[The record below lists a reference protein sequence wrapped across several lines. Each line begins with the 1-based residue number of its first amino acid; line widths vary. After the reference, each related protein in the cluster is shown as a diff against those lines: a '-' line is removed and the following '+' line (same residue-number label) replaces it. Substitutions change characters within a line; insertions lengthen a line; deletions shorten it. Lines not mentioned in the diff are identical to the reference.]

1 MKKMSDVTGKV
12 VAITGASSGIGEA
25 AARLLAAAGAKVML
39 GARRADRLQAIA
51 ADIRNSKGEAD
62 FQAIDVSKREDLAS
76 FVTKAQDRF
85 GRLDVLISNAG
96 LMPLSP
102 LDDLKV
108 DEWDRMIDVNIKGV
122 LYGIAAALPL
132 FRKQGSGHFI
142 NVSSVAGHR
151 VGPTTA
157 VYSATKY
164 AVRALS
170 EGLRQEA
177 GDKIRVTII
186 SPGAVESELAET
198 ISNPEVKQRIE
209 NYRKMAIPAEAIA
222 AAMAYAIGQ
231 PGNVDVNEILIRPTA
246 QPN

>member
-1 MKKMSDVTGKV
+1 MSDVTGKV

-25 AARLLAAAGAKVML
+25 AGRLLAAAGAKVIL
-39 GARRADRLQAIA
+39 GARRVERLETIA
-51 ADIRNSKGEAD
+51 NDIRKSKGEVEI
-62 FQAIDVSKREDLAS
+62 QAIDVTRREDLAL
-76 FVTKAQDRF
+76 FVKKAQDRF
-85 GRLDVLISNAG
+85 GRLDVLIGNAG

-102 LDDLKV
+102 LDDLRV

-122 LYGIAAALPL
+122 LYGIAAALPV

-142 NVSSVAGHR
+142 TVSSVAGHR
-151 VGPTTA
+151 VAPTGA
-157 VYSATKY
+157 VYSGTKF
-164 AVRALS
+164 AVRAIS

-198 ISNPEVKQRIE
+198 ISNPEVKKRIQD
-209 NYRKMAIPAEAIA
+209 YRKMAIPAEAIA
-222 AAMAYAIGQ
+222 SAMAYAIGQ
-231 PGNVDVNEILIRPTA
+231 PCNVDVSEVLIRPTA

>member
-1 MKKMSDVTGKV
+1 MSDVKGKV

-25 AARLLAAAGAKVML
+25 AARLLAASGARVII
-39 GARRADRLQAIA
+39 GARRADRLALIA
-51 ADIRNSKGEAD
+51 DDIRQNNGEVD
-62 FQAIDVSKREDLAS
+62 VQVLDVSRREDLAL
-76 FVTKAQDRF
+76 FVAKAQDRF

-102 LDDLKV
+102 LDDLRV

-122 LYGIAAALPL
+122 LYGIAAALPV
-132 FRKQGSGHFI
+132 FRKQGGGHFI

-151 VGPTTA
+151 VGPNGA
-157 VYSATKY
+157 IYSATKF

-198 ISNPEVKQRIE
+198 ISNPDVKKRIQD
-209 NYRKMAIPAEAIA
+209 YRKMAIPAEAIA
-222 AAMAYAIGQ
+222 SAMAYAIGQ

>member
-1 MKKMSDVTGKV
+1 MSDVKGKV

-25 AARLLAAAGAKVML
+25 AGRLLAESGAKVIL
-39 GARRADRLQAIA
+39 GARRADRLEAIA
-51 ADIRNSKGEAD
+51 ADIRKNKGEAD
-62 FQAIDVSKREDLAS
+62 LQVIDVSKREDLTS
-76 FVTKAQDRF
+76 FVNKAQDRF

-122 LYGIAAALPL
+122 LYGIAAALPV

-151 VGPTTA
+151 VGPNGA
-157 VYSATKY
+157 VYSGTKF
-164 AVRALS
+164 AVRAIS

-186 SPGAVESELAET
+186 SSGAVESELAET
-198 ISNPEVKQRIE
+198 ISNPDVKKRIQD
-209 NYRKMAIPAEAIA
+209 YRKMAIPAEAIA
-222 AAMAYAIGQ
+222 SAMAYAIGQ
-231 PGNVDVNEILIRPTA
+231 PSNVDVNEILIRPTA

>member
-1 MKKMSDVTGKV
+1 MSDVKGKI

-25 AARLLAAAGAKVML
+25 AGRLLAAAGAKVLL
-39 GARRADRLQAIA
+39 GARRTDRLEAIA
-51 ADIRNSKGEAD
+51 ADIRKAGGEAD
-62 FQAIDVSKREDLAS
+62 FVAIDVSKREDLES
-76 FVTKAQDRF
+76 FIRKAQDRF
-85 GRLDVLISNAG
+85 GRLDVLIGNAG

-122 LYGIAAALPL
+122 LYGIAAALPV
-132 FRKQGSGHFI
+132 FRKQGGGHFI

-151 VGPTTA
+151 VSPTSA
-157 VYSATKY
+157 VYSATKF
-164 AVRALS
+164 AVRAIS

-198 ISNPEVKQRIE
+198 ISNPEVKKRIVD
-209 NYRKMAIPAEAIA
+209 YRKMAIPAEAIA

-231 PGNVDVNEILIRPTA
+231 PDNVDVSEVLIRPTA

>member
-1 MKKMSDVTGKV
+1 MFDLKGKV

-25 AARLLAAAGAKVML
+25 AGRFLAAQGAKVLL
-39 GARRADRLQAIA
+39 GARRVNNLQAIA
-51 ADIRNSKGEAD
+51 MDIREASGD
-62 FQAIDVSKREDLAS
+62 VEFQAVDVSKRDEVAS
-76 FVTKAQDRF
+76 FVKKAQQSF

-132 FRKQGSGHFI
+132 FRKQGRGHFI

-151 VGPTTA
+151 VAPTGA
-157 VYSATKY
+157 VFSGTKF
-164 AVRALS
+164 AVRAIS

-198 ISNPEVKQRIE
+198 ISNPEVKKRIQD
-209 NYRKMAIPAEAIA
+209 YRKVAIPAEAIA
-222 AAMAYAIGQ
+222 SAMAYAIAQ
-231 PGNVDVNEILIRPTA
+231 PPEVDVSEILIRPTA

>member
-1 MKKMSDVTGKV
+1 MSDVTGKV

-25 AARLLAAAGAKVML
+25 AGRLLAAAGAKVIL
-39 GARRADRLQAIA
+39 GARRVERLETIA
-51 ADIRNSKGEAD
+51 KDIRKSKGEVD
-62 FQAIDVSKREDLAS
+62 IQAIDVTRREDLTL
-76 FVTKAQDRF
+76 FVKKAQDRF
-85 GRLDVLISNAG
+85 GRLDVLIGNAG

-122 LYGIAAALPL
+122 LYGIAAALPV

-142 NVSSVAGHR
+142 TVSSVAGHR
-151 VGPTTA
+151 VAPTGA
-157 VYSATKY
+157 VYSGTKF
-164 AVRALS
+164 AVRAIS

-198 ISNPEVKQRIE
+198 ISNPDVKKRIQD
-209 NYRKMAIPAEAIA
+209 YRKMAIPAEAIA
-222 AAMAYAIGQ
+222 SAMAYAIGQ
-231 PGNVDVNEILIRPTA
+231 PGNVDVSEILIRPTA

>member
-1 MKKMSDVTGKV
+1 MSDVKGKV

-25 AARLLAAAGAKVML
+25 AARLLAASGARVML
-39 GARRADRLQAIA
+39 GARRADRLALIA
-51 ADIRNSKGEAD
+51 DDIRRKNGEAEVL
-62 FQAIDVSKREDLAS
+62 AIDVSRRADLALL
-76 FVTKAQDRF
+76 VTRAQDRF

-102 LDDLKV
+102 LDDLRV

-122 LYGIAAALPL
+122 LYGIAAALPV

-151 VGPTTA
+151 VGPNGA
-157 VYSATKY
+157 VYSATKF

-177 GDKIRVTII
+177 GDRIRVTII

-198 ISNPEVKQRIE
+198 ISNPDVKQRIQD
-209 NYRKMAIPAEAIA
+209 YRKMAIPAEAIA

>member
-1 MKKMSDVTGKV
+1 MSDVKGKV

-25 AARLLAAAGAKVML
+25 AGRLLAASGAKVLL
-39 GARRADRLQAIA
+39 GARRADRLEAIV
-51 ADIRNSKGEAD
+51 ADIRKNKGEVD
-62 FQAIDVSKREDLAS
+62 LHVTDVSKREDLTS
-76 FVTKAQDRF
+76 FVKKAQDRF
-85 GRLDVLISNAG
+85 GRLDVLIGNAG

-122 LYGIAAALPL
+122 LYGIAAALPV

-151 VGPTTA
+151 VGPNGA

-164 AVRALS
+164 AVRAIS

-198 ISNPEVKQRIE
+198 ISNPDVKKRIE
-209 NYRKMAIPAEAIA
+209 DYRKMAIPAEAIA
-222 AAMAYAIGQ
+222 SAMAYAIGQ